1 MSLLLSP
8 ETYERLE
15 KKFGKQEAR
24 EISEALDAVKQDAQ
38 KAIENVQQ
46 KADFLIAQ
54 KKFELKDELTK
65 ELATKADVV
74 KLEGEIQ
81 TVRQE
86 IQTLRQEIQTVRQE
100 IQTAKVE
107 LDRKFTIMF
116 LILLFTTIFLNV
128 IVK

>member
-1 MSLLLSP
+1 M
-8 ETYERLE
+8 
-15 KKFGKQEAR
+15 
-24 EISEALDAVKQDAQ
+24 KQDAQ
-38 KAIENVQQ
+38 KAMENVQQ

-86 IQTLRQEIQTVRQE
+86 IQT
-100 IQTAKVE
+100 AKVE

-116 LILLFTTIFLNV
+116 LILLLTTIFLNQNALEF
-128 IVK
+128 IAKLSGIIKS